1 MNAMGDMGVHDE
13 DELNDLTEDQRQQLR
28 QEMLRQL
35 QTSPEIRA
43 IINENP
49 QMLTGDSRINEIL
62 KRETG
67 RMLAAFKKS

>member
-1 MNAMGDMGVHDE
+1 MGDMGVHDE